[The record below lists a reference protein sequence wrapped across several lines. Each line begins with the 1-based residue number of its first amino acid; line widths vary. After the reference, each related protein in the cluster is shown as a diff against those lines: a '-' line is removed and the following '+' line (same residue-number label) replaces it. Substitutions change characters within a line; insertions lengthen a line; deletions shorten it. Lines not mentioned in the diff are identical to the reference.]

1 MNKKEY
7 SCPELTLV
15 QFRLQDVILGSPEV
29 ISSQINSGGWDPPP
43 GDDID
48 EI

>member
-15 QFRLQDVILGSPEV
+15 QFCLQDVILGSPED

-43 GDDID
+43 VEDID